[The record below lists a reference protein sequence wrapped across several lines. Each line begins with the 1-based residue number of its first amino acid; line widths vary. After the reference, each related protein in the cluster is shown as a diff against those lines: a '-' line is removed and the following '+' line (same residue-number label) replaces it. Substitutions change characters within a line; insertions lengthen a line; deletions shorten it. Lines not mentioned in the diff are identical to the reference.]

1 MESVLLNEQSTSYDK
16 YGAYYLKYLTYKRVF
31 SYKDAKHNL
40 KLALKEGIKTSYKD
54 RIIAQIKCEEVFIAF
69 DLLEFDKVAKLQAL
83 ISDKDLELVDSSTL
97 AFWFIV
103 KGTMHTR
110 QSFYQEA
117 EQVYDTA
124 IEVLSKKNP
133 EHLPLVYSKK
143 IDLYQKMNEHE
154 LALESFEKGLFYSKQ
169 HNMDIYILNMY
180 AGLGRYYKDIGDY
193 KNAISIQEITNKL
206 VKEYD
211 STNKAGRLN
220 ILETKIVEEQLE
232 KQKVQRN
239 KYLLVLFSIGVLVVI
254 ILGVIVF
261 FLVRLKKKRTII
273 QQDNQY
279 LRDKIIHAT
288 QGKVEH
294 LNDKSDLILGLSQR
308 QQEVLILIKK
318 GMTNKDI
325 ANELFISENTVKYHI
340 KKIYEAL
347 NINSRAEL

>member
-1 MESVLLNEQSTSYDK
+1 
-16 YGAYYLKYLTYKRVF
+16 
-31 SYKDAKHNL
+31 
-40 KLALKEGIKTSYKD
+40 
-54 RIIAQIKCEEVFIAF
+54 
-69 DLLEFDKVAKLQAL
+69 
-83 ISDKDLELVDSSTL
+83 
-97 AFWFIV
+97 
-103 KGTMHTR
+103 MHTR